1 MTTTTPY
8 LRVELLS
15 KHSSG
20 KDHLAMTGGTLGADK
35 RISGS
40 GPLRLQQDFFPVTAV
55 VAAEPGPA
63 RDRLFAGIHSIEHAL
78 ASPDG
83 GDLRARLAEAT
94 AAEASGLGTQL
105 AARLIDMSPYIPGLL
120 DTADAAG
127 LPLGFRSTFVLLS
140 GNDAGG
146 RADAGVSVDAGTG
159 AGTDGDATV
168 ATTASAADGDAN
180 PSLGALST
188 STLLA
193 AYRAALAVIREKFLA
208 GEPVPFSTPEACG
221 QYNLHSAQA
230 ALELI
235 EPALAA
241 AASPADLVESFADTG
256 ATELYV
262 CDLRLV
268 KPRLPEAFDQ
278 QVLDLLGGHVLS
290 QQIEQDAPNLTAGNF
305 GCSTGEYLMV
315 ANPQGLERDALLGRA
330 HREVAGTLAESGAY
344 TGPNPLRAA
353 AAVDARFSL
362 EHIERYSP
370 ASLSG

>member
-1 MTTTTPY
+1 MSTPTEPEVPTGPNAPTAPNAPFVT
-8 LRVELLS
+8 VEQLA

-20 KDHLAMTGGTLGADK
+20 KDHLVMTGGTLGADK
-35 RISGS
+35 RVAGS
-40 GPLRLQQDFFPVTAV
+40 APLRLQHDFFPVTAV

-63 RDRLFAGIHSIEHAL
+63 RDRLFSGIHSIEHAL

-83 GDLRARLAEAT
+83 GDLRARI
-94 AAEASGLGTQL
+94 AEASGLGAAH

-120 DTADAAG
+120 EAQQAAG
-127 LPLGFRSTFVLLS
+127 LPLGFRSTFVLL
-140 GNDAGG
+140 AG
-146 RADAGVSVDAGTG
+146 AGEGGDEGTEAAHTG
-159 AGTDGDATV
+159 ALPAQ
-168 ATTASAADGDAN
+168 
-180 PSLGALST
+180 
-188 STLLA
+188 TLLT
-193 AYRAALAVIREKFLA
+193 AYRAALEVIREKFRA

-221 QYNLHSAQA
+221 QYDLHSAEA

-241 AASPADLVESFADTG
+241 AQSPADLVESHTDTG

-278 QVLDLLGGHVLS
+278 QVLDLLGGHLLS

-305 GCSTGEYLMV
+305 GCSTGEYLMI
-315 ANPQGLERDALLGRA
+315 ANPQGLDRERLLARA
-330 HREVAGTLAESGAY
+330 HREVAGTLAESGSY
-344 TGPNPLRAA
+344 TGANPLRWAA
-353 AAVDARFSL
+353 AEDARFSL

-370 ASLSG
+370 AALSG

>member
-1 MTTTTPY
+1 MNAQI
-8 LRVELLS
+8 RVEYLA

-20 KDHLAMTGGTLGADK
+20 KDHIAMTGGTLAADK
-35 RISGS
+35 RITADA
-40 GPLRLQQDFFPVTAV
+40 PLTLRHDFFPVTTVEHAK
-55 VAAEPGPA
+55 PGPE

-94 AAEASGLGTQL
+94 GLGAGF

-120 DTADAAG
+120 DAVHADG
-127 LPLGFRSTFVLLS
+127 LPLGFRSTFVQ
-140 GNDAGG
+140 
-146 RADAGVSVDAGTG
+146 
-159 AGTDGDATV
+159 
-168 ATTASAADGDAN
+168 
-180 PSLGALST
+180 LGESELST
-188 STLLA
+188 AALLT
-193 AYRAALAVIREKFLA
+193 AYRAALEVIREKFRA

-221 QYNLHSAQA
+221 QYDLHSADA

-235 EPALAA
+235 EIGLAA
-241 AASPADLVESFADTG
+241 AASPEQVTETYAQTG

-290 QQIEQDAPNLTAGNF
+290 QRIEQDGANLTAGNF

-315 ANPQGLERDALLGRA
+315 ANPERLDLDALLPRA
-330 HREVAGTLAESGAY
+330 HREVAATLAESGSY
-344 TGPNPLRAA
+344 TGTDPLRHAA
-353 AAVDARFSL
+353 AIDARFSL
-362 EHIERYSP
+362 EQIEKHSP
-370 ASLSG
+370 DALPG

>member
-1 MTTTTPY
+1 MTSTTATSPY
-8 LRVELLS
+8 LQVELLS

-40 GPLRLQQDFFPVTAV
+40 GPLRLQHDFFPVTAV
-55 VAAEPGPA
+55 VAAEPGPK

-83 GDLRARLAEAT
+83 GDLRARI
-94 AAEASGLGTQL
+94 AEASGLGAEH

-120 DTADAAG
+120 ETADAAG
-127 LPLGFRSTFVLLS
+127 LPLGFRSTFVLLA
-140 GNDAGG
+140 GPGEAGAGG
-146 RADAGVSVDAGTG
+146 G
-159 AGTDGDATV
+159 AGEITGPLP
-168 ATTASAADGDAN
+168 TA
-180 PSLGALST
+180 
-188 STLLA
+188 TLLT

-241 AASPADLVESFADTG
+241 ASAAADLVESFADTG
-256 ATELYV
+256 AQELYV

-315 ANPQGLERDALLGRA
+315 ANPQGLDRAALLARA

-344 TGPNPLRAA
+344 TGPNPLRQA

-370 ASLSG
+370 AALSG

>member
-1 MTTTTPY
+1 MNSPY
-8 LRVELLS
+8 LEVEPLS

-40 GPLRLQQDFFPVTAV
+40 APLRLQQDFFPVTAV
-55 VAAEPGPA
+55 VAADPGPE

-83 GDLRARLAEAT
+83 GDLRARI
-94 AAEASGLGTQL
+94 AEASGLGAAY

-120 DTADAAG
+120 DAATAAG

-140 GNDAGG
+140 DA
-146 RADAGVSVDAGTG
+146 G
-159 AGTDGDATV
+159 AGTDVRPDSG
-168 ATTASAADGDAN
+168 AADGSGAAA
-180 PSLGALST
+180 GALPT
-188 STLLA
+188 RTLLT
-193 AYRAALAVIREKFLA
+193 AYRAALAVIREKFEA

-221 QYNLHSAQA
+221 QYDLHSAQA

-241 AASPADLVESFADTG
+241 ASSAADLVESCTGTG
-256 ATELYV
+256 AHELYV

-278 QVLDLLGGHVLS
+278 QVLDLLGGHLIS
-290 QQIEQDAPNLTAGNF
+290 QRIERDAPNLTAGNF

-315 ANPQGLERDALLGRA
+315 ANPQGLDRTALLARA
-330 HREVAGTLAESGAY
+330 HREVAGTLAESGSY
-344 TGPNPLRAA
+344 TGPNPLRQA

-362 EHIERYSP
+362 EHIERHSP
-370 ASLSG
+370 AALSG

>member
-1 MTTTTPY
+1 MTTTPTESNTPY
-8 LRVELLS
+8 LRVEQLS

-20 KDHLAMTGGTLGADK
+20 KDHLVMTGGTLAADK
-35 RISGS
+35 RVSGS
-40 GPLRLQQDFFPVTAV
+40 APLRLQHDFFPVTAV
-55 VAAEPGPA
+55 VAAEPGPE
-63 RDRLFAGIHSIEHAL
+63 RDRLFSGIHSIEHAL

-83 GDLRARLAEAT
+83 GDLRARIAEA
-94 AAEASGLGTQL
+94 GGPGPRY

-120 DTADAAG
+120 EAGAAAG
-127 LPLGFRSTFVLLS
+127 LPLGFRSTFALLADHPAPGEGEDARADS
-140 GNDAGG
+140 GTGTAGG
-146 RADAGVSVDAGTG
+146 TDEDAEQLA
-159 AGTDGDATV
+159 
-168 ATTASAADGDAN
+168 
-180 PSLGALST
+180 LGPLPT
-188 STLLA
+188 ETLLT
-193 AYRAALAVIREKFLA
+193 AYRAALEVIRKKFRA
-208 GEPVPFSTPEACG
+208 GEAVPFSTPEACG

-241 AASPADLVESFADTG
+241 AKSAADLVETFTDTG
-256 ATELYV
+256 AQELFV

-315 ANPQGLERDALLGRA
+315 ANPQRLERSVLLARA
-330 HREVAGTLAESGAY
+330 HREVAGTLAETGSY
-344 TGPNPLRAA
+344 TGPNPLLRA

-370 ASLSG
+370 AALSS

>member
-1 MTTTTPY
+1 MSTPTVPNTPD
-8 LRVELLS
+8 LQVELLA
-15 KHSSG
+15 KASSG

-40 GPLRLQQDFFPVTAV
+40 APLRLQHDFFPVTAV

-63 RDRLFAGIHSIEHAL
+63 RDRLFAGVHSIEHAL

-83 GDLRARLAEAT
+83 GDLRARI
-94 AAEASGLGTQL
+94 AEASGLGPRY

-120 DTADAAG
+120 ETADAAG
-127 LPLGFRSTFVLLS
+127 LALGFRSTFVQLA
-140 GNDAGG
+140 DE
-146 RADAGVSVDAGTG
+146 ADADGG
-159 AGTDGDATV
+159 AI
-168 ATTASAADGDAN
+168 S
-180 PSLGALST
+180 GAISGAIPT
-188 STLLA
+188 ETLLT
-193 AYRAALAVIREKFLA
+193 AYRAALEVIRERFLA
-208 GEPVPFSTPEACG
+208 GEAVPFSTPEACG
-221 QYNLHSAQA
+221 QYNLHSREA

-241 AASPADLVESFADTG
+241 VASAADLVESFADTG

-268 KPRLPEAFDQ
+268 KPRLPDAFDQ

-290 QQIEQDAPNLTAGNF
+290 QQIEQNAPNLTAGNF

-315 ANPQGLERDALLGRA
+315 ANPQGLDRPALLARA
-330 HREVAGTLAESGAY
+330 HREVAGTLAESGSY
-344 TGPNPLRAA
+344 TGADPLLRA

-370 ASLSG
+370 AALSG

>member
-1 MTTTTPY
+1 MNSPH
-8 LRVELLS
+8 LEVELLS

-40 GPLRLQQDFFPVTAV
+40 APLRLQQDFFPVTAV
-55 VAAEPGPA
+55 VAAEPGPE

-83 GDLRARLAEAT
+83 GDLRARI
-94 AAEASGLGTQL
+94 AEASGLGAGY
-105 AARLIDMSPYIPGLL
+105 AARLIDMSPYVPGLL
-120 DTADAAG
+120 ETAKAAG

-140 GNDAGG
+140 DA
-146 RADAGVSVDAGTG
+146 D
-159 AGTDGDATV
+159 DGPGSG
-168 ATTASAADGDAN
+168 SAADPGAADGTRT
-180 PSLGALST
+180 GALPT
-188 STLLA
+188 RTLLT
-193 AYRAALAVIREKFLA
+193 AYRAALAVIREKFEG

-221 QYNLHSAQA
+221 QYDLHSAQA

-241 AASPADLVESFADTG
+241 ASSAADLAESFTETG
-256 ATELYV
+256 AHELYV

-278 QVLDLLGGHVLS
+278 QVLDLLGGHLIS

-315 ANPQGLERDALLGRA
+315 ANPQGLDRAALLARA
-330 HREVAGTLAESGAY
+330 HREVAGTLAESGSY
-344 TGPNPLRAA
+344 TGQNPLRQA
-353 AAVDARFSL
+353 AAVDARLSL

-370 ASLSG
+370 AALSG